1 MHYKSHLFQSGNTTV
16 ERAILLDIKE
26 EIMKEDKKGVGMKEK
41 YQNLL
46 N

>member
-1 MHYKSHLFQSGNTTV
+1 MHYKSHLFQSGNTTA

-26 EIMKEDKKGVGMKEK
+26 EIMEKKKGVGRKEK

>member
-1 MHYKSHLFQSGNTTV
+1 MHYKNHVFQSENTTA

-26 EIMKEDKKGVGMKEK
+26 KIMNEEMKGVGRKEK
-41 YQNLL
+41 YKNLL